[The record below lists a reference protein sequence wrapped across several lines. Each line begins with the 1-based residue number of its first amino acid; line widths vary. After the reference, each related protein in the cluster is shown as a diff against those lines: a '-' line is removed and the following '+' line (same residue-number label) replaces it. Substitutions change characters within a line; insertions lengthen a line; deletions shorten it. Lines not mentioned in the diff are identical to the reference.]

1 MSLLNW
7 AWELPTAMEQD
18 YATRAVGF
26 AMTFASAQRMGESQS
41 GYLRLGGAPVML
53 AAMRDMLAGLE
64 KAVRS

>member
-26 AMTFASAQRMGESQS
+26 AMTFASAQRMGETQT
-41 GYLRLGGAPVML
+41 GYVSFGGAPVMVS
-53 AAMRDMLAGLE
+53 AMRDMLAGLE
-64 KAVRS
+64 KVVRS